1 MSQTARSGRKLSPR
15 LHDPDW
21 WLLAI
26 LMTLVMLGIVMVFSA
41 TTGMEPG
48 TVGANGYLIRHLVFA
63 GIGIGAMLV
72 LMRIDYHVWRT
83 LSVPAILGTLALL
96 ALVLVIGTE
105 VYGARRW
112 FDLGVTQAQP
122 SELAKPALVVYLA
135 GWLCSHGARLQS
147 WVYGLAQFGFV
158 LGCLVGLVML
168 EPDMGTSLVLATVG
182 IGMLFVAG
190 ARITHAVGLILA
202 GGVAFSV
209 LALSAEYRR
218 ERILAFLN
226 PESNTTDTGWH
237 LLQARLALGDG
248 GLFGVGLGAS
258 RQKFTWLPAPHNDAI
273 FAVIGEELGLI
284 GAALVIMLFALIG
297 YRGYRIASEAP
308 DRFGMLLAVGVSTWV
323 IFQALF
329 NIGGVT
335 SAIPFTG
342 ITLPFV
348 SYGGSSLVVSLAAM
362 GIVLNVSRQ
371 TVRLPSRRAALV
383 QSTHAPSTASVMAGA
398 RLDRI
403 VDPIVPVDS
412 YLNPADTE
420 EAGRLRR
427 EAPRW

>member
-1 MSQTARSGRKLSPR
+1 MSQLIRRARSASPR

-41 TTGMEPG
+41 TSGMEPG

-63 GIGIGAMLV
+63 GLGIGAMLV
-72 LMRIDYHVWRT
+72 LMKVDYHVWRS
-83 LSVPAILGTLALL
+83 LSLPAIIGTLLLLL
-96 ALVLVIGTE
+96 AVLVVGTE

-112 FDLGVTQAQP
+112 FDLGFTQAQP

-135 GWLCSHGARLQS
+135 GWLCTHGARLQS

-158 LGCLVGLVML
+158 LGGLVALVML
-168 EPDMGTSLVLATVG
+168 EPDMGTSIVLATIG
-182 IGMLFVAG
+182 LGMLFVAG
-190 ARITHAVGLILA
+190 ARITHAVGMILA

-218 ERILAFLN
+218 ERILAFLD
-226 PESNTTDTGWH
+226 PESNTSDTGWH

-248 GLFGVGLGAS
+248 GLFGVGLGSS

-284 GAALVIMLFALIG
+284 GASLVILLFSLLG
-297 YRGYRIASEAP
+297 YRCYRIASQAP
-308 DRFGMLLAVGVSTWV
+308 DRFGMLLVVGISTWV
-323 IFQALF
+323 VFQALF

-348 SYGGSSLVVSLAAM
+348 SYGGSSLIVTLAAL

-371 TVRLPSRRAALV
+371 TMRVPSRRVGPVQAANA
-383 QSTHAPSTASVMAGA
+383 SSTASALAIA
-398 RLDRI
+398 RLDQI
-403 VDPIVPVDS
+403 VNPIVPVDS
-412 YLNPADTE
+412 YRSTLDAE
-420 EAGRLRR
+420 EAGWPPR

>member
-1 MSQTARSGRKLSPR
+1 
-15 LHDPDW
+15 
-21 WLLAI
+21 
-26 LMTLVMLGIVMVFSA
+26 
-41 TTGMEPG
+41 
-48 TVGANGYLIRHLVFA
+48 
-63 GIGIGAMLV
+63 
-72 LMRIDYHVWRT
+72 
-83 LSVPAILGTLALL
+83 
-96 ALVLVIGTE
+96 
-105 VYGARRW
+105 
-112 FDLGVTQAQP
+112 
-122 SELAKPALVVYLA
+122 
-135 GWLCSHGARLQS
+135 
-147 WVYGLAQFGFV
+147 
-158 LGCLVGLVML
+158 
-168 EPDMGTSLVLATVG
+168 
-182 IGMLFVAG
+182 
-190 ARITHAVGLILA
+190 
-202 GGVAFSV
+202 
-209 LALSAEYRR
+209 
-218 ERILAFLN
+218 
-226 PESNTTDTGWH
+226 
-237 LLQARLALGDG
+237 
-248 GLFGVGLGAS
+248 
-258 RQKFTWLPAPHNDAI
+258 
-273 FAVIGEELGLI
+273 
-284 GAALVIMLFALIG
+284 MLFALIG

-403 VDPIVPVDS
+403 ADPIVPVDS